1 MKSTVQASVRRT
13 LRPWIFAALT
23 SASVAVAAPAI
34 ADQASGTDS
43 LEEIVVTAQFRQQNL
58 QDTPLAI
65 TAITAAMMEERGQ
78 TSLHDLGA
86 QAPNV
91 QLVETGGAFGPGMT
105 ASIRGIGQADFDP
118 AFAPGVGVYIDDV
131 YYTSLTGSN
140 FALLDLDRVEILRGP
155 QGTLSGANSEGGSIK
170 IYAVKPQGDDTG
182 SVKVSYGQR
191 NLIDVQ
197 GMADVSLISDSLF
210 MRISG
215 ITHQQDGYVTRI
227 DYGCAFP
234 TSGIPAVG
242 GLQQD
247 CVAGKEGGKDYTGGR
262 VALRWVPSENF
273 EANLTG
279 DVTIDKSQTAAVTLI
294 AVNPTAAGVFPTEL
308 NSGFPPCPG
317 GAVTCAANPHGVAY
331 DSRFVPTNPYISYAS
346 FCASGLAGNTYC
358 FSPDTYN
365 KQWGTNLNLD
375 WKIAPDL
382 AFKSITGYREFD
394 TMWTEDN
401 DVSPL
406 YGSLGAEHL
415 ENHTLTQELR
425 LNGKA
430 GSVLD
435 YTVGGFYLDQVTT
448 YPTHQV
454 LDYVIP
460 GLDFEFLGND
470 PIQETDYAGFANA
483 DWHITEALDLNAGV
497 RYTHQ
502 EKDYTYNRYN
512 PPSIGGGASI
522 FFPPG
527 FSGTQGKFSGDKTDY
542 RVDLD
547 YRWIPELMTYVSVST
562 GFKGGGTNPRPFE
575 ASQIV
580 PFGPETLTNY
590 EVGAKSDWFDHRLR
604 INMAGYYSKY
614 KDIQLVLLSC
624 PQYSGGNA
632 AEPCAAPVN
641 GGDANIYGVELESSF
656 RYGGLSIQASGSWQ
670 RFEYTSVVAATGV
683 PLNST
688 EPGFQPKKWNLG
700 TSYEIHTPDGGS
712 ITPRLDWIYAS
723 GYQTVAVPDPNSYLP
738 GYHELNGRITFRP
751 QSDKW
756 EVSAVGTNLT
766 GKLWYTQIFD
776 LSGQSQSGADYGI
789 PAAPRTVWA
798 EFKMK
803 FGPPPPPPPP
813 VVKEVVKEVVRE
825 VVREVQVP
833 APAREL
839 PPPPKG
845 DIVLRG
851 VIFATN
857 SADLIPES
865 TSALDRQAA
874 EFKSYPNLVIEVR
887 GYTDSRGSAAYNL
900 NLSQRRAES
909 VMHYLQ
915 QHGVTNQMTAKGFG
929 KEDPIADNATK
940 DGQLTNRRVTLHI
953 VGGTP

>member
-1 MKSTVQASVRRT
+1 MKWTVQASVRRM
-13 LRPWIFAALT
+13 LRPWVLSTLAAAAVT
-23 SASVAVAAPAI
+23 GQAAADTPSSAN
-34 ADQASGTDS
+34 DS

-58 QDTPLAI
+58 QITPLAI
-65 TAITAAMMEERGQ
+65 TAVTAEMMEQRGQ
-78 TSLHDLGA
+78 TSLHDLGQ
-86 QAPNV
+86 QAPDV

-105 ASIRGIGQADFDP
+105 AGIRGIGQADFDP

-140 FALLDLDRVEILRGP
+140 FALLDLERVQIERGP

-170 IYAVKPQGDDTG
+170 IYSVKPQGDDTG

-197 GMADVSLISDSLF
+197 AMADISLISDSLF

-215 ITHQQDGYVTRI
+215 VDHQQDGYVTRI
-227 DYGCAFP
+227 DYGCEFP
-234 TSGIPAVG
+234 NSGIPAVG
-242 GLQQD
+242 GQQQN
-247 CVAGKEGGKDYTGGR
+247 CVAGKEGGKDYQGGR
-262 VALRWVPSENF
+262 VALRWLPADNF
-273 EANLTG
+273 EANLTA
-279 DVTIDKSQTAAVTLI
+279 DVTIDNSETAAVTLI
-294 AVNPTAAGVFPTEL
+294 AVNPLAAGVFPTEI
-308 NSGFPPCPG
+308 NSGYPPG
-317 GAVTCAANPHGVAY
+317 NPAGVAY
-331 DSRFVPTNPYISYAS
+331 DKRFVPTNPYISYAD
-346 FCASGLAGNTYC
+346 FCAKGLAGNTYC

-365 KQWGTNLNLD
+365 KQWGTNLALD
-375 WKIAPDL
+375 WKLAPDVAL
-382 AFKSITGYREFD
+382 KSITGYREFN

-406 YGSLGAEHL
+406 NGSLGAEHL

-425 LNGKA
+425 LNGA
-430 GSVLD
+430 IASVID
-435 YTVGGFYLDQVTT
+435 YTIGGFYLDQVTT

-470 PIQETDYAGFANA
+470 PVQETDYAGFANA
-483 DWHITEALDLNAGV
+483 DWHIVGGLDLNAGL

-512 PPSIGGGASI
+512 PPTITPGSPFYVPGGGSF

-527 FSGTQGKFSGDKTDY
+527 FSGTQGKYSGDKVDY

-547 YRWIPELMTYVSVST
+547 YRWSPELMTYVAVAT
-562 GFKGGGTNPRPFE
+562 GFKGGGTNPRPFI

-580 PFGPETLTNY
+580 PFGPETLTSY
-590 EVGAKSDWFDHRLR
+590 EVGAKSDWFDRRLR

-624 PQYSGGNA
+624 PQFSGGNA

-641 GGDANIYGVELESSF
+641 GGDANIYGVELESEF
-656 RYGGLSIQASGSWQ
+656 RLGGLSIQANGSWQ
-670 RFEYTSVVAATGV
+670 KFEYTYVVPATGI
-683 PLNST
+683 PPDST
-688 EPGFQPKKWNLG
+688 EPGFQPKKYSLG
-700 TSYEIHTPDGGS
+700 AQYEAQLPNGGS
-712 ITPRLDWIYAS
+712 VTPRLDWIFAS
-723 GYQTVAVPDPNSYLP
+723 GYQTVTVPDPNSYLP
-738 GYHELNGRITFRP
+738 GYHELNGRLTFRP

-776 LSGQSQSGADYGI
+776 LSGPSQSGADYGI

-798 EFKMK
+798 EFKVK

-833 APAREL
+833 APAPVL

-851 VIFATN
+851 VNFATN

-865 TSALDRQAA
+865 ASALDREAA
-874 EFKSYPNLVIEVR
+874 ELKSYPNLVIEVR
-887 GYTDSRGSAAYNL
+887 GYTDSRGSAPYNL

-929 KEDPIADNATK
+929 KEDPIADNNTK

-953 VGGTP
+953 VGGAP

>member
-1 MKSTVQASVRRT
+1 MKWTVQASARRM
-13 LRPWIFAALT
+13 LRPWLLSTLAA
-23 SASVAVAAPAI
+23 AAVTGQAA
-34 ADQASGTDS
+34 ADQPASGNDS

-58 QDTPLAI
+58 QLAPLAI
-65 TAITAAMMEERGQ
+65 TAVTAEMMEQRGQ
-78 TSLHDLGA
+78 TSLHDLGQ
-86 QAPNV
+86 QAPDV

-105 ASIRGIGQADFDP
+105 AGIR
-118 AFAPGVGVYIDDV
+118 DV

-140 FALLDLDRVEILRGP
+140 FALLDLDRVQIERGP

-170 IYAVKPQGDDTG
+170 IYSIKPQGDDTA

-197 GMADVSLISDSLF
+197 AMADISLISDSLF

-215 ITHQQDGYVTRI
+215 VDHQQDGYVTRI

-247 CVAGKEGGKDYTGGR
+247 CVAGKEGGKDYQGGR
-262 VALRWVPSENF
+262 VALRWLPADNF
-273 EANLTG
+273 EANLTA
-279 DVTIDKSQTAAVTLI
+279 DVTIDNSETAAVTLL
-294 AVNPTAAGVFPTEL
+294 AVNPAAAGAFATDV
-308 NSGFPPCPG
+308 NSGFPPG
-317 GAVTCAANPHGVAY
+317 NAAGVAY
-331 DSRFVPTNPYISYAS
+331 DKRFVPTNPYISYAT
-346 FCASGLAGNTYC
+346 FCAKGLAGNTYC

-365 KQWGTNLNLD
+365 KQWGTNLTLD
-375 WKIAPDL
+375 WKLAPDVAL
-382 AFKSITGYREFD
+382 KSITGYREFN
-394 TMWTEDN
+394 TLWTEDN

-406 YGSLGAEHL
+406 DGSLGAEHL

-425 LNGKA
+425 LSGA
-430 GSVLD
+430 VASVID

-448 YPTHQV
+448 YPTHQI

-470 PIQETDYAGFANA
+470 PVQETDYAGFANA
-483 DWHITEALDLNAGV
+483 NWHIVDRLDLDAGV

-502 EKDYTYNRYN
+502 EKEYTYNRYN
-512 PPSIGGGASI
+512 PPTIGGGDSI

-527 FSGTQGKFSGDKTDY
+527 FSGTQGKYSGGKTDY
-542 RVDLD
+542 RVALD
-547 YRWIPELMTYVSVST
+547 YRWTPELMTYVSVAT
-562 GFKGGGTNPRPFE
+562 GFKGGGTNPRPFV
-575 ASQIV
+575 ATQVV
-580 PFGPETLTNY
+580 PFGPESLTSY
-590 EVGAKSDWFDHRLR
+590 EIGTKTDWFNHSLR
-604 INMAGYYSKY
+604 FNLAGYYSKY
-614 KDIQLVLLSC
+614 KDIQVVLLSC
-624 PQYSGGNA
+624 PQFSQGTPNPA
-632 AEPCAAPVN
+632 LEPCAAPVN
-641 GGDANIYGVELESSF
+641 GGDANIYGVEVESEY
-656 RYGGLSIQASGSWQ
+656 RLGGLSIEASGSWQ
-670 RFEYTSVVAATGV
+670 KFEYTYVVPASFI
-683 PLNST
+683 PNDST
-688 EPGFQPKKWNLG
+688 EPGFQPKKYSLG
-700 TSYEIHTPDGGS
+700 VQYEARLPDGGS
-712 ITPRLDWIYAS
+712 ITPRLDWIFAS
-723 GYQTVAVPDPNSYLP
+723 GYQTVAVPDPDSYLP
-738 GYHELNGRITFRP
+738 GYHELNGRLTFRP

-756 EVSAVGTNLT
+756 EVSAVGTNLA

-776 LSGQSQSGADYGI
+776 LSGQSGADYGI
-789 PAAPRTVWA
+789 PAAPRTIWA
-798 EFKMK
+798 EFKVK

-833 APAREL
+833 APAPVL

-845 DIVLRG
+845 DIILRG
-851 VIFATN
+851 VNFATN

-865 TSALDRQAA
+865 ASALDREAA
-874 EFKSYPNLVIEVR
+874 ELKSYPNLVIEVR

-915 QHGVTNQMTAKGFG
+915 QHGVTNQLTAKGFG
-929 KEDPIADNATK
+929 KEDPIADNVTK

-953 VGGTP
+953 VGGAP